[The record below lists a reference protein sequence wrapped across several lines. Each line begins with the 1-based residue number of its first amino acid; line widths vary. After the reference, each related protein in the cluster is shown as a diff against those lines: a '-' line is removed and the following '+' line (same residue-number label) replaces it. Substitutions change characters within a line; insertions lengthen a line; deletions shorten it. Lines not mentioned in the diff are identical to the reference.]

1 MILSTTKE
9 LRLHIPS
16 NAIDEISSLQGIL
29 DNSEKDFLRDKL
41 GDSLYN
47 RLCEYYQTISPDDFF
62 MAVSNGEHNQQPWM
76 QLLLMAQRMVTY
88 DAMSRFAYTQALSI
102 NGAGINMASSDD
114 YGTASKDLLDKS
126 VQGYKREAM
135 VSLNQMLVMLEGWA
149 RKMETPA
156 PIADA
161 GTTEPLPKE
170 PEDEQHKAIEEI
182 SVLWQESQ
190 YYYLHHD
197 LLIAT
202 CADLQQYLD
211 IYESR
216 EKFIRLL
223 PDLHFIQDEYIS
235 EAIGEDTVQRL
246 LHTTD
251 PNDKPLLRKV
261 RRLMV
266 AHLEERTTILTID
279 KARRAAAH
287 NEAIA
292 LRTSVL
298 RLMEMR
304 KAVDAVN
311 NTPTDK
317 PSTNTT
323 DSTSKGYENNQPDSK
338 IFVSP
343 LLYYTDYTDY
353 YVIKKQQTTLM
364 TLIVRDIRA
373 IRC

>member
-1 MILSTTKE
+1 MIISTIKE

-16 NAIDEISSLQGIL
+16 NAIDEINSLQGIL

-41 GDSLYN
+41 GDSLYH
-47 RLCEYYQTISPDDFF
+47 RLCEYYQTVSPDDFY
-62 MAVSNGEHNQQPWM
+62 MAVSNGEHAQQPWM

-88 DAMSRFAYTQALSI
+88 DAMSRFIYTQALSI
-102 NGAGINMASSDD
+102 NGTGINVASSED
-114 YGTASKDLLDKS
+114 YGTASKDLLDKG

-149 RKMETPA
+149 RKMATPA
-156 PIADA
+156 AIAEADSTDPP
-161 GTTEPLPKE
+161 TTEPK
-170 PEDEQHKAIEEI
+170 DEQHKAIEEI
-182 SVLWQESQ
+182 SLLWQESQ
-190 YYYLHHD
+190 YYYAHHD
-197 LLIAT
+197 LLIST

-211 IYESR
+211 IYENR

-246 LHTTD
+246 LHTD
-251 PNDKPLLRKV
+251 NPNDKPLLRKV

-266 AHLEERTTILTID
+266 GHLEERTTILTID
-279 KARRAAAH
+279 KARRVAAH

-292 LRTSVL
+292 LRSSVL

-304 KAVDAVN
+304 KAADAA
-311 NTPTDK
+311 NTTPDN

-343 LLYYTDYTDY
+343 LLY
-353 YVIKKQQTTLM
+353 
-364 TLIVRDIRA
+364 
-373 IRC
+373 

>member
-1 MILSTTKE
+1 MIISTIKE

-16 NAIDEISSLQGIL
+16 NAIDEINSLQGIL

-47 RLCEYYQTISPDDFF
+47 RLCEYYQTVSPDDFY
-62 MAVSNGEHNQQPWM
+62 MAVSNGEHTQQPWM
-76 QLLLMAQRMVTY
+76 QILLMAQRMVTY

-102 NGAGINMASSDD
+102 NGTGINVASSDD
-114 YGTASKDLLDKS
+114 YGTASKDLLDKG

-149 RKMETPA
+149 RKMATPA
-156 PIADA
+156 AIAEADS
-161 GTTEPLPKE
+161 TDQPTSEPK
-170 PEDEQHKAIEEI
+170 DEQHKAIEEI
-182 SVLWQESQ
+182 SLLWQESQ
-190 YYYLHHD
+190 YYYAHHD

-211 IYESR
+211 IYENR

-235 EAIGEDTVQRL
+235 EAIGEDMVQRL
-246 LHTTD
+246 LHTD
-251 PNDKPLLRKV
+251 NPNDKPFLRKV

-292 LRTSVL
+292 LRSSVL
-298 RLMEMR
+298 WLMEMR
-304 KAVDAVN
+304 KAADAA
-311 NTPTDK
+311 NTTPDN

-343 LLYYTDYTDY
+343 LLY
-353 YVIKKQQTTLM
+353 
-364 TLIVRDIRA
+364 
-373 IRC
+373 

>member
-1 MILSTTKE
+1 MIISTTKE

-16 NAIDEISSLQGIL
+16 NAIDEIGSLQGVL

-41 GDSLYN
+41 GDSLY
-47 RLCEYYQTISPDDFF
+47 RQLCEYYQTVSPDEFY
-62 MAVSNGEHNQQPWM
+62 MSVTNGEHTHQPWM
-76 QLLLMAQRMVTY
+76 QLLVLAQRMVTY

-102 NGAGINMASSDD
+102 NGTGINVASSED
-114 YGTASKDLLDKS
+114 YGAASKDLLDKG

-149 RKMETPA
+149 KDCVKKQVSDVQKTAESVPNT
-156 PIADA
+156 
-161 GTTEPLPKE
+161 GNSVPKTGE
-170 PEDEQHKAIEEI
+170 SIHTGEIEEI
-182 SVLWQESQ
+182 VKLWQESN

-235 EAIGEDTVQRL
+235 EAIGEPMVQHL
-246 LHTTD
+246 LTTTAPED
-251 PNDKPLLRKV
+251 RPLLRKV

-279 KARRAAAH
+279 KARRSAAH

-292 LRTSVL
+292 LRASVL
-298 RLMEMR
+298 RLVEMR
-304 KAVDAVN
+304 KAVEKAN
-311 NTPTDK
+311 SENQNTNSDNQN
-317 PSTNTT
+317 PSTNTN
-323 DSTSKGYENNQPDSK
+323 DDKDYENNHPGSK
-338 IFVSP
+338 FFVSP
-343 LLYYTDYTDY
+343 LLY
-353 YVIKKQQTTLM
+353 
-364 TLIVRDIRA
+364 
-373 IRC
+373 

>member
-1 MILSTTKE
+1 MILSTIKE

-16 NAIDEISSLQGIL
+16 NAIDEISSLQGTL

-41 GDSLYN
+41 GDSLYDQ
-47 RLCEYYQTISPDDFF
+47 LCEYYQSISPDEFYLS
-62 MAVSNGEHNQQPWM
+62 VTNGEHTHHPWQ

-88 DAMSRFAYTQALSI
+88 DAMSRFAYTQAISI
-102 NGAGINMASSDD
+102 NGTGINVASSED
-114 YGTASKDLLDKS
+114 YGAASRDLLDKG

-135 VSLNQMLVMLEGWA
+135 VSLNQMLMMLEGWA
-149 RKMETPA
+149 RKMTTPA

-161 GTTEPLPKE
+161 DSTEPPTTEQK
-170 PEDEQHKAIEEI
+170 DEEHKAIEEI
-182 SVLWQESQ
+182 SLLWQESQ

-216 EKFIRLL
+216 EKFIRML

-235 EAIGEDTVQRL
+235 EAIGELMVQQL
-246 LHTTD
+246 LTSTN
-251 PNDKPLLRKV
+251 PEDKQLLRKV

-292 LRTSVL
+292 LRASVL
-298 RLMEMR
+298 RLLDMR
-304 KAVDAVN
+304 KAVDKTNSDNSSAS
-311 NTPTDK
+311 TKDCSTETD
-317 PSTNTT
+317 NHQ
-323 DSTSKGYENNQPDSK
+323 GYENNQPGSK
-338 IFVSP
+338 FFVSP
-343 LLYYTDYTDY
+343 LLY
-353 YVIKKQQTTLM
+353 
-364 TLIVRDIRA
+364 
-373 IRC
+373 

>member
-1 MILSTTKE
+1 MIISTIKE

-16 NAIDEISSLQGIL
+16 NAIDEINSLQGIL

-41 GDSLYN
+41 GDSLYH
-47 RLCEYYQTISPDDFF
+47 RLCEYYQTVSPDDFY
-62 MAVSNGEHNQQPWM
+62 MAVSNGEHAQQPWM

-102 NGAGINMASSDD
+102 NGTGINVASSDD
-114 YGTASKDLLDKS
+114 YGTVSKDLLDKG

-149 RKMETPA
+149 RKMATPA
-156 PIADA
+156 AIAEADSTDPP
-161 GTTEPLPKE
+161 TTEPK
-170 PEDEQHKAIEEI
+170 DEQHKAIEEI
-182 SVLWQESQ
+182 SLLWQESQ
-190 YYYLHHD
+190 YYYAHHD

-246 LHTTD
+246 LHTD
-251 PNDKPLLRKV
+251 NPNDKPLLRKV

-292 LRTSVL
+292 LRSSVL

-304 KAVDAVN
+304 KAADAA
-311 NTPTDK
+311 NTTPDN

-343 LLYYTDYTDY
+343 LLY
-353 YVIKKQQTTLM
+353 
-364 TLIVRDIRA
+364 
-373 IRC
+373 

>member
-1 MILSTTKE
+1 MIISTIKE

-16 NAIDEISSLQGIL
+16 NAIDEINSLQGIL

-47 RLCEYYQTISPDDFF
+47 RLCEYYQTVSPDDFY
-62 MAVSNGEHNQQPWM
+62 MAVSNGEHAQQPWM

-102 NGAGINMASSDD
+102 NGTGINVASSDD
-114 YGTASKDLLDKS
+114 YGTASKDLLDKG

-149 RKMETPA
+149 RKMATPA
-156 PIADA
+156 AIAEADSTDQP
-161 GTTEPLPKE
+161 TTEPK
-170 PEDEQHKAIEEI
+170 DEQHKTIEEI
-182 SVLWQESQ
+182 SLLWQESQ
-190 YYYLHHD
+190 YYYAHHD

-211 IYESR
+211 IYENR

-246 LHTTD
+246 LHTD
-251 PNDKPLLRKV
+251 NPNDKPFLRKV

-292 LRTSVL
+292 LRSSVL

-304 KAVDAVN
+304 KAADAA
-311 NTPTDK
+311 NTTPDN

-343 LLYYTDYTDY
+343 LLY
-353 YVIKKQQTTLM
+353 
-364 TLIVRDIRA
+364 
-373 IRC
+373 

>member
-16 NAIDEISSLQGIL
+16 NAIDDISSLQGIL

-41 GDSLYN
+41 GDSLYDQ
-47 RLCEYYQTISPDDFF
+47 LCEYYQSISPDEFYLS
-62 MAVSNGEHNQQPWM
+62 VTNGEHTHLPWQ

-102 NGAGINMASSDD
+102 NGTGINVASSDD
-114 YGTASKDLLDKS
+114 YGTASKDLLDKG

-149 RKMETPA
+149 RKMATPA
-156 PIADA
+156 PIAGADSTEPP
-161 GTTEPLPKE
+161 TTEQK
-170 PEDEQHKAIEEI
+170 DEQHKAIEEI
-182 SVLWQESQ
+182 SLLWQESQ
-190 YYYLHHD
+190 YYYAHHD

-202 CADLQQYLD
+202 CADLQHYLD

-246 LHTTD
+246 LHTDD

-304 KAVDAVN
+304 KAVDAAN
-311 NTPTDK
+311 ATPTDN

-343 LLYYTDYTDY
+343 LLY
-353 YVIKKQQTTLM
+353 
-364 TLIVRDIRA
+364 
-373 IRC
+373 

>member
-1 MILSTTKE
+1 MPIIQNSKLKIRMILSTTKE

-16 NAIDEISSLQGIL
+16 NAIDDISSLQGIL

-47 RLCEYYQTISPDDFF
+47 RLCEYYQTVSPDDFY
-62 MAVSNGEHNQQPWM
+62 MAVSNGEHTQQPWM

-102 NGAGINMASSDD
+102 NGTGINVASSDD
-114 YGTASKDLLDKS
+114 YGTASKDLLDKG

-149 RKMETPA
+149 RKMATPTAIVDADSTETSP
-156 PIADA
+156 
-161 GTTEPLPKE
+161 TEPR
-170 PEDEQHKAIEEI
+170 DEQHKAIEEI
-182 SVLWQESQ
+182 SLLWQESQ
-190 YYYLHHD
+190 YYYAHHD

-202 CADLQQYLD
+202 CADLQHYLD

-235 EAIGEDTVQRL
+235 EAIGEDTMQRL
-246 LHTTD
+246 LHTDD

-287 NEAIA
+287 NETIA
-292 LRTSVL
+292 LRASVL
-298 RLMEMR
+298 RLMAMR
-304 KAVDAVN
+304 KTADAAN
-311 NTPTDK
+311 NPPDK

-343 LLYYTDYTDY
+343 LLY
-353 YVIKKQQTTLM
+353 
-364 TLIVRDIRA
+364 
-373 IRC
+373 

>member
-47 RLCEYYQTISPDDFF
+47 RLCEYYQTVSPDDFY
-62 MAVSNGEHNQQPWM
+62 MAVCNGENTQHPWM

-88 DAMSRFAYTQALSI
+88 DAMSRFVYTQALSI
-102 NGAGINMASSDD
+102 NGTGINVASSDD
-114 YGTASKDLLDKS
+114 YGTASKDLLDKG

-135 VSLNQMLVMLEGWA
+135 VSLNQMLVMLEGLA
-149 RKMETPA
+149 KKMATPA

-161 GTTEPLPKE
+161 DTIEQPTEPK
-170 PEDEQHKAIEEI
+170 DEEHKAIEEI
-182 SVLWQESQ
+182 SLLWQESQ

-202 CADLQQYLD
+202 CADLQHYLD

-246 LHTTD
+246 LHTDD
-251 PNDKPLLRKV
+251 PADKPLLRKV

-287 NEAIA
+287 NEAIS
-292 LRTSVL
+292 LRSSVL

-304 KAVDAVN
+304 KAAAAAN
-311 NTPTDK
+311 NTPDK

-343 LLYYTDYTDY
+343 LLY
-353 YVIKKQQTTLM
+353 
-364 TLIVRDIRA
+364 
-373 IRC
+373 

>member
-47 RLCEYYQTISPDDFF
+47 RLCEYYQTVSPDDFY
-62 MAVSNGEHNQQPWM
+62 MAVCNGENTQHPWM

-88 DAMSRFAYTQALSI
+88 DAMSRFVYTQVLSI
-102 NGAGINMASSDD
+102 NGTGINVASSDD
-114 YGTASKDLLDKS
+114 YGTASKDLLDKG

-149 RKMETPA
+149 KKMATPA

-161 GTTEPLPKE
+161 NSTEPPTTEPK
-170 PEDEQHKAIEEI
+170 DEEHKAIEEI
-182 SVLWQESQ
+182 SLLWQESQ

-202 CADLQQYLD
+202 CADLQHYLD

-246 LHTTD
+246 LHTDD
-251 PNDKPLLRKV
+251 PADKPLLRKV

-304 KAVDAVN
+304 KAADVAN
-311 NTPTDK
+311 ATPDK

-343 LLYYTDYTDY
+343 LLY
-353 YVIKKQQTTLM
+353 
-364 TLIVRDIRA
+364 
-373 IRC
+373 

>member
-1 MILSTTKE
+1 MILSTIKE

-16 NAIDEISSLQGIL
+16 NAIDEISSLQGTL

-41 GDSLYN
+41 GDSLYDQ
-47 RLCEYYQTISPDDFF
+47 LCEYYQSISPDEFYLS
-62 MAVSNGEHNQQPWM
+62 VTNGEHTHLPWQ
-76 QLLLMAQRMVTY
+76 QLLLMAQRMVVY

-102 NGAGINMASSDD
+102 NGTGINVTSSED
-114 YGTASKDLLDKS
+114 YGAASKDLLDKG

-149 RKMETPA
+149 RKMTTPA
-156 PIADA
+156 PIADSDSTEPP
-161 GTTEPLPKE
+161 TTEPK
-170 PEDEQHKAIEEI
+170 DEQHKAIEEI
-182 SVLWQESQ
+182 SLLWQESQ

-202 CADLQQYLD
+202 CADLQHYLD

-246 LHTTD
+246 LHTND
-251 PNDKPLLRKV
+251 PADQPLLRKV

-292 LRTSVL
+292 LRSSVL

-304 KAVDAVN
+304 KAADAA
-311 NTPTDK
+311 NTTPDK

-343 LLYYTDYTDY
+343 LLY
-353 YVIKKQQTTLM
+353 
-364 TLIVRDIRA
+364 
-373 IRC
+373 

>member
-1 MILSTTKE
+1 MILSTIKE

-41 GDSLYN
+41 GDSLYH
-47 RLCEYYQTISPDDFF
+47 RLCEYYQTVSPDDFY
-62 MAVSNGEHNQQPWM
+62 MAVSNGEHTQQPWM
-76 QLLLMAQRMVTY
+76 QLLLMAQRIVTY

-102 NGAGINMASSDD
+102 NGTGINVASSDD
-114 YGTASKDLLDKS
+114 YGTASKDLLDKG

-149 RKMETPA
+149 RKMATPA
-156 PIADA
+156 AIAEADSTDQP
-161 GTTEPLPKE
+161 TTEPK
-170 PEDEQHKAIEEI
+170 DEQHKAIEEI
-182 SVLWQESQ
+182 SLLWQESQ
-190 YYYLHHD
+190 YYYAHHD

-246 LHTTD
+246 LHTYN

-292 LRTSVL
+292 LRSSVL

-304 KAVDAVN
+304 KAADAA
-311 NTPTDK
+311 NTTPDN

-343 LLYYTDYTDY
+343 LLY
-353 YVIKKQQTTLM
+353 
-364 TLIVRDIRA
+364 
-373 IRC
+373 

>member
-47 RLCEYYQTISPDDFF
+47 RLCEYYQTISPDDFY

-156 PIADA
+156 PINNAD
-161 GTTEPLPKE
+161 TTEPLPTETEGETSPTE

-182 SVLWQESQ
+182 TTLWQESQ

-211 IYESR
+211 IYENR

-292 LRTSVL
+292 LRASVL

-304 KAVDAVN
+304 KAADSAN

-323 DSTSKGYENNQPDSK
+323 DETSKGYENNQPDSK

-343 LLYYTDYTDY
+343 LLY
-353 YVIKKQQTTLM
+353 
-364 TLIVRDIRA
+364 
-373 IRC
+373 

>member
-1 MILSTTKE
+1 MIISTTKE

-16 NAIDEISSLQGIL
+16 NAIDEIGSLQGIL

-41 GDSLYN
+41 GDSLY
-47 RLCEYYQTISPDDFF
+47 RQLCEYYQTVSPDEFYL
-62 MAVSNGEHNQQPWM
+62 AVTNGEHTHQPWM
-76 QLLLMAQRMVTY
+76 QLLVLAQRMVTY

-102 NGAGINMASSDD
+102 NGTGINVASSED
-114 YGTASKDLLDKS
+114 YGAASKDLLDKG

-135 VSLNQMLVMLEGWA
+135 VSLNQMLVMLESWA
-149 RKMETPA
+149 RKMTTPA

-161 GTTEPLPKE
+161 DSTEPPTTEPK
-170 PEDEQHKAIEEI
+170 DEQHKAIEEI
-182 SVLWQESQ
+182 SLLWQESQ

-202 CADLQQYLD
+202 CADLQHYLD

-246 LHTTD
+246 LHTDD
-251 PNDKPLLRKV
+251 PADKPLLRKV

-304 KAVDAVN
+304 KAVDAAN
-311 NTPTDK
+311 ATPTDK

-343 LLYYTDYTDY
+343 LLY
-353 YVIKKQQTTLM
+353 
-364 TLIVRDIRA
+364 
-373 IRC
+373 

>member
-16 NAIDEISSLQGIL
+16 NAIDEISSLQGTL

-41 GDSLYN
+41 GDSLYD
-47 RLCEYYQTISPDDFF
+47 RLCEYYQSISPDEFHLS
-62 MAVSNGEHNQQPWM
+62 VTNGEHTHLPWQ
-76 QLLLMAQRMVTY
+76 QLLLMAQRMVVY

-102 NGAGINMASSDD
+102 NGTGINVASSED
-114 YGTASKDLLDKS
+114 YGAASKDLLDKG

-149 RKMETPA
+149 KKMATPA

-161 GTTEPLPKE
+161 DSTEPPTTEPK
-170 PEDEQHKAIEEI
+170 DEEHKAIEEI
-182 SVLWQESQ
+182 SLLWQESQ
-190 YYYLHHD
+190 YYYLHYD

-202 CADLQQYLD
+202 CADLQHYLD

-246 LHTTD
+246 LHTDD
-251 PNDKPLLRKV
+251 PADKPLLRKV

-292 LRTSVL
+292 LRSSVL

-304 KAVDAVN
+304 KAADAAN
-311 NTPTDK
+311 NTPDK

-343 LLYYTDYTDY
+343 LLY
-353 YVIKKQQTTLM
+353 
-364 TLIVRDIRA
+364 
-373 IRC
+373 

>member
-1 MILSTTKE
+1 MIISTIKE

-16 NAIDEISSLQGIL
+16 NAIDEINSLQGIL

-47 RLCEYYQTISPDDFF
+47 RLCEYYQTVSPDDFY
-62 MAVSNGEHNQQPWM
+62 MAVSNGEHTQQPWM
-76 QLLLMAQRMVTY
+76 QILLMAQRMVTY

-102 NGAGINMASSDD
+102 NGTGINVASSDD
-114 YGTASKDLLDKS
+114 YGTASKDLLDKG

-149 RKMETPA
+149 RKMATPA
-156 PIADA
+156 AIAEADSTDPP
-161 GTTEPLPKE
+161 TTEPK
-170 PEDEQHKAIEEI
+170 DEQHKAIEEI
-182 SVLWQESQ
+182 SLLWQESQ
-190 YYYLHHD
+190 YYYAHHD

-211 IYESR
+211 IYENR

-246 LHTTD
+246 LHTD
-251 PNDKPLLRKV
+251 NPNDKPFLRKV

-292 LRTSVL
+292 LRSSVL

-304 KAVDAVN
+304 KAADAA
-311 NTPTDK
+311 NTTPDN

-343 LLYYTDYTDY
+343 LLY
-353 YVIKKQQTTLM
+353 
-364 TLIVRDIRA
+364 
-373 IRC
+373 

>member
-161 GTTEPLPKE
+161 GTTEPSPTEPEGETSPTE
-170 PEDEQHKAIEEI
+170 PEDKQHKAIEEI
-182 SVLWQESQ
+182 SILWQESQ

-235 EAIGEDTVQRL
+235 EAIGEDTVQHL

-323 DSTSKGYENNQPDSK
+323 DSTGKGYENNQPDSK

-343 LLYYTDYTDY
+343 LLY
-353 YVIKKQQTTLM
+353 
-364 TLIVRDIRA
+364 
-373 IRC
+373 

>member
-62 MAVSNGEHNQQPWM
+62 MAVSNGEHSQQPWM

-161 GTTEPLPKE
+161 NTTEQLTTEPEGKTSPTE

-287 NEAIA
+287 NEAIS

-323 DSTSKGYENNQPDSK
+323 DSTGKGYENNQPDSK

-343 LLYYTDYTDY
+343 LLY
-353 YVIKKQQTTLM
+353 
-364 TLIVRDIRA
+364 
-373 IRC
+373 

>member
-62 MAVSNGEHNQQPWM
+62 MAVSNGEHSKQPWM

-156 PIADA
+156 PIDNSD
-161 GTTEPLPKE
+161 TTEPLPTEPEGEPSHTE

-182 SVLWQESQ
+182 SILWQESQ

-251 PNDKPLLRKV
+251 PNDRPLLRKV

-304 KAVDAVN
+304 KAVDAAN
-311 NTPTDK
+311 NTPIDK

-323 DSTSKGYENNQPDSK
+323 DSTGKGYENNQPDSK

-343 LLYYTDYTDY
+343 LLY
-353 YVIKKQQTTLM
+353 
-364 TLIVRDIRA
+364 
-373 IRC
+373 

>member
-1 MILSTTKE
+1 MIISTIKE

-47 RLCEYYQTISPDDFF
+47 RLCEYYQTVSPDDFY
-62 MAVSNGEHNQQPWM
+62 MAVSNGEHAQQPWM

-102 NGAGINMASSDD
+102 NGTGINVASSDD
-114 YGTASKDLLDKS
+114 YGTASKDLLDKG

-149 RKMETPA
+149 RKMATPA
-156 PIADA
+156 AIAEADSTDPP
-161 GTTEPLPKE
+161 TTEPK
-170 PEDEQHKAIEEI
+170 DEQHKAIEEI
-182 SVLWQESQ
+182 SLLWQESQ
-190 YYYLHHD
+190 YYYAHHD
-197 LLIAT
+197 LLIST

-211 IYESR
+211 IYENR

-246 LHTTD
+246 LHTD
-251 PNDKPLLRKV
+251 NPNDKPLLRKV

-279 KARRAAAH
+279 KARRVAAH

-292 LRTSVL
+292 LRSSVL

-304 KAVDAVN
+304 KAADAA
-311 NTPTDK
+311 NTTPDN

-343 LLYYTDYTDY
+343 LLY
-353 YVIKKQQTTLM
+353 
-364 TLIVRDIRA
+364 
-373 IRC
+373 

>member
-47 RLCEYYQTISPDDFF
+47 RLCEYYQTVSPDDFY
-62 MAVSNGEHNQQPWM
+62 MAVCNGENTQHPWM

-88 DAMSRFAYTQALSI
+88 DAMSRFVYTQALSI
-102 NGAGINMASSDD
+102 NGTGINVASSDD
-114 YGTASKDLLDKS
+114 YGTASKDLLDKG

-135 VSLNQMLVMLEGWA
+135 VSLNKMLVMLEGWA
-149 RKMETPA
+149 KKMATPA

-161 GTTEPLPKE
+161 DTIEQPTEPK
-170 PEDEQHKAIEEI
+170 DEEHKAIEEI
-182 SVLWQESQ
+182 SLLWQESQ

-202 CADLQQYLD
+202 CADLQHYLD

-246 LHTTD
+246 LHTDD
-251 PNDKPLLRKV
+251 PADKPLLRKV

-287 NEAIA
+287 NEAIS
-292 LRTSVL
+292 LRSSVL

-304 KAVDAVN
+304 KAATAAN
-311 NTPTDK
+311 NTPDK

-343 LLYYTDYTDY
+343 LLY
-353 YVIKKQQTTLM
+353 
-364 TLIVRDIRA
+364 
-373 IRC
+373 

>member
-1 MILSTTKE
+1 MIISTTKE

-16 NAIDEISSLQGIL
+16 NAIDEIGSLQGIL
-29 DNSEKDFLRDKL
+29 DNSEKDCLRDKL

-47 RLCEYYQTISPDDFF
+47 RLCEYYQTVSPDEFY
-62 MAVSNGEHNQQPWM
+62 MAVTNGEHTHQPWM

-102 NGAGINMASSDD
+102 NGTGINVASSED
-114 YGTASKDLLDKS
+114 YGAASKDLLDKG

-149 RKMETPA
+149 KDCVKKQASDVQKKAESVPNTGNSVPN
-156 PIADA
+156 
-161 GTTEPLPKE
+161 T
-170 PEDEQHKAIEEI
+170 DESVQTGEIEEI
-182 SVLWQESQ
+182 VKLWQESQ

-235 EAIGEDTVQRL
+235 EAIGEPMVQHL

-251 PNDKPLLRKV
+251 PADKPLLRKV

-279 KARRAAAH
+279 KARRTSAH
-287 NEAIA
+287 NEAIS
-292 LRTSVL
+292 LRASVL
-298 RLMEMR
+298 RLVEMR
-304 KAVDAVN
+304 KAVEKA
-311 NTPTDK
+311 NTENQNTNSDNQP
-317 PSTNTT
+317 PSANTN
-323 DSTSKGYENNQPDSK
+323 DDKGYENNQPGSK
-338 IFVSP
+338 FFVSP
-343 LLYYTDYTDY
+343 LLY
-353 YVIKKQQTTLM
+353 
-364 TLIVRDIRA
+364 
-373 IRC
+373 

>member
-16 NAIDEISSLQGIL
+16 NAIDEISSLQGTL

-41 GDSLYN
+41 GDSLYDQ
-47 RLCEYYQTISPDDFF
+47 LCEYYQSISPDEFYLS
-62 MAVSNGEHNQQPWM
+62 VTNGEHTHLPWQ
-76 QLLLMAQRMVTY
+76 QLLLMAQRMVVY

-102 NGAGINMASSDD
+102 NGTGINVASSED
-114 YGTASKDLLDKS
+114 YGAASKDLLDKG

-149 RKMETPA
+149 RKMATPA
-156 PIADA
+156 AIAEADSTDA
-161 GTTEPLPKE
+161 PTTEPK
-170 PEDEQHKAIEEI
+170 DEQHKAIEEI
-182 SVLWQESQ
+182 SLLWQESQ
-190 YYYLHHD
+190 YYYAHHD

-202 CADLQQYLD
+202 CADLQHYLD

-246 LHTTD
+246 LHTDD

-304 KAVDAVN
+304 KAVDAAN
-311 NTPTDK
+311 NTPDK

-338 IFVSP
+338 IFVPP
-343 LLYYTDYTDY
+343 LLY
-353 YVIKKQQTTLM
+353 
-364 TLIVRDIRA
+364 
-373 IRC
+373 

>member
-1 MILSTTKE
+1 MILSIIKE

-16 NAIDEISSLQGIL
+16 NAIDDISSLQGIL

-47 RLCEYYQTISPDDFF
+47 RLCEYYQTVSPDDFY
-62 MAVSNGEHNQQPWM
+62 MAVSKGEHTQQPWM

-102 NGAGINMASSDD
+102 NGTGINVASSDD
-114 YGTASKDLLDKS
+114 YGTASKDLLDKG

-149 RKMETPA
+149 KKMATPA

-161 GTTEPLPKE
+161 DTIVQPTEPK
-170 PEDEQHKAIEEI
+170 DEEHKAIEEI
-182 SVLWQESQ
+182 SLLWQESQ

-216 EKFIRLL
+216 EKFIRML

-235 EAIGEDTVQRL
+235 EAIGEPMVQQL
-246 LHTTD
+246 LTSTNPED
-251 PNDKPLLRKV
+251 RPLLRKV

-292 LRTSVL
+292 LRASVL
-298 RLMEMR
+298 RLLDMR
-304 KAVDAVN
+304 KAVDKTNSDNSSASTKDCSTETN
-311 NTPTDK
+311 NQQ
-317 PSTNTT
+317 
-323 DSTSKGYENNQPDSK
+323 GYENNQPGSK
-338 IFVSP
+338 FFVSP
-343 LLYYTDYTDY
+343 LLY
-353 YVIKKQQTTLM
+353 
-364 TLIVRDIRA
+364 
-373 IRC
+373 

>member
-47 RLCEYYQTISPDDFF
+47 RLCEYYQSVSPDDFY
-62 MAVSNGEHNQQPWM
+62 MAVCNGENTQRPWM

-88 DAMSRFAYTQALSI
+88 DAMSRFVYTQALSI
-102 NGAGINMASSDD
+102 NGTGINVASSDD
-114 YGTASKDLLDKS
+114 YGTASKDLLDKG

-149 RKMETPA
+149 KKMATPA

-161 GTTEPLPKE
+161 DTIEQPTEPK
-170 PEDEQHKAIEEI
+170 DEEHKAIEEI
-182 SVLWQESQ
+182 SLLWQESQ

-202 CADLQQYLD
+202 CADLQHYID

-246 LHTTD
+246 LHTDD
-251 PNDKPLLRKV
+251 PADKPLLRKV

-304 KAVDAVN
+304 KAADAAN
-311 NTPTDK
+311 ATPDK
-317 PSTNTT
+317 PSANTT
-323 DSTSKGYENNQPDSK
+323 DSTSNGYENNQPNSK

-343 LLYYTDYTDY
+343 LLY
-353 YVIKKQQTTLM
+353 
-364 TLIVRDIRA
+364 
-373 IRC
+373 

>member
-41 GDSLYN
+41 GDSLYS

-62 MAVSNGEHNQQPWM
+62 MAVSNGEHSKQPWM

-156 PIADA
+156 PINNAD
-161 GTTEPLPKE
+161 TTEPLPTETEVETSPTE

-235 EAIGEDTVQRL
+235 EAIGEDTVQHL

-304 KAVDAVN
+304 KAVDAAN

-323 DSTSKGYENNQPDSK
+323 DDTGKGYENNQPDSK

-343 LLYYTDYTDY
+343 LLY
-353 YVIKKQQTTLM
+353 
-364 TLIVRDIRA
+364 
-373 IRC
+373 

>member
-1 MILSTTKE
+1 MILSTINE

-16 NAIDEISSLQGIL
+16 NAIDEISYLQGIL

-47 RLCEYYQTISPDDFF
+47 RLCEYYQTISPDDFYK
-62 MAVSNGEHNQQPWM
+62 AVSNGEHSQQPWM

-102 NGAGINMASSDD
+102 NGTGINVASSDD
-114 YGTASKDLLDKS
+114 YGTASKDLLDKG

-149 RKMETPA
+149 KDCVKKTAKSVPNT
-156 PIADA
+156 DNSV
-161 GTTEPLPKE
+161 PKT
-170 PEDEQHKAIEEI
+170 DESVQTGEIEEI
-182 SVLWQESQ
+182 VKLWQESQ
-190 YYYLHHD
+190 YYYAHHD

-216 EKFIRLL
+216 EKFIHLL

-246 LHTTD
+246 LHTDD

-304 KAVDAVN
+304 KAADAAN
-311 NTPTDK
+311 NTPDK
-317 PSTNTT
+317 PSTNAT

-343 LLYYTDYTDY
+343 LLY
-353 YVIKKQQTTLM
+353 
-364 TLIVRDIRA
+364 
-373 IRC
+373 

>member
-1 MILSTTKE
+1 MILSTIKE

-16 NAIDEISSLQGIL
+16 NAIDEISSLQGTL

-41 GDSLYN
+41 GDSLYDQ
-47 RLCEYYQTISPDDFF
+47 LCEYYQSISPDDFYLS
-62 MAVSNGEHNQQPWM
+62 VTNGEHTHHPWQ

-88 DAMSRFAYTQALSI
+88 DAMSRFAYTQAISI
-102 NGAGINMASSDD
+102 NGTGINVASSED
-114 YGTASKDLLDKS
+114 YGAASRDLLDKG

-135 VSLNQMLVMLEGWA
+135 VSLNQMLMMLEGWA
-149 RKMETPA
+149 RKMTTPA

-161 GTTEPLPKE
+161 DSTEPPTTEQK
-170 PEDEQHKAIEEI
+170 DEEHKAIEEI
-182 SVLWQESQ
+182 SLLWQESQ

-216 EKFIRLL
+216 EKFIRML

-235 EAIGEDTVQRL
+235 EAIGEPMVQQL
-246 LHTTD
+246 LTSTNPED
-251 PNDKPLLRKV
+251 RPLLRKV

-292 LRTSVL
+292 LRASVL
-298 RLMEMR
+298 RLLDMR
-304 KAVDAVN
+304 KAVDKTNSDNSSAS
-311 NTPTDK
+311 TKDCSTETD
-317 PSTNTT
+317 NQQ
-323 DSTSKGYENNQPDSK
+323 GYENNQPGSK
-338 IFVSP
+338 FFVSP
-343 LLYYTDYTDY
+343 LLY
-353 YVIKKQQTTLM
+353 
-364 TLIVRDIRA
+364 
-373 IRC
+373 

>member
-1 MILSTTKE
+1 MIISTTKE

-47 RLCEYYQTISPDDFF
+47 RLCEYYQTVSPEDFYLS
-62 MAVSNGEHNQQPWM
+62 VCNGEHIHQPWQ
-76 QLLLMAQRMVTY
+76 QLLLMAQRVVAY
-88 DAMSRFAYTQALSI
+88 DAMARFAYPQAISI
-102 NGAGINMASSDD
+102 NGTGVNVASSED
-114 YGTASKDLLDKS
+114 YGAASKDLIDKG

-149 RKMETPA
+149 KDCVKKQASDVQKTAESVPNTDNSVPKT
-156 PIADA
+156 DESVQ
-161 GTTEPLPKE
+161 TTEIKE
-170 PEDEQHKAIEEI
+170 ITN
-182 SVLWQESQ
+182 LWKEST

-202 CADLQQYLD
+202 CAELQHYLD

-235 EAIGEDTVQRL
+235 EAIGEPMVQQL
-246 LHTTD
+246 LISTD
-251 PNDKPLLRKV
+251 PEDKPLLRKV

-279 KARRAAAH
+279 KARRSAAH
-287 NEAIA
+287 NEAVA
-292 LRTSVL
+292 LRSSVL
-298 RLMEMR
+298 RLVEMR
-304 KAVDAVN
+304 KAVGKANAEVN
-311 NTPTDK
+311 
-317 PSTNTT
+317 SA
-323 DSTSKGYENNQPDSK
+323 DSENHSDNQKGYENNQPGSK

-343 LLYYTDYTDY
+343 LLY
-353 YVIKKQQTTLM
+353 
-364 TLIVRDIRA
+364 
-373 IRC
+373 

>member
-149 RKMETPA
+149 RKMETPT
-156 PIADA
+156 PIDDAD
-161 GTTEPLPKE
+161 TTEPLPTEPEGEPSPTE
-170 PEDEQHKAIEEI
+170 PEDELHKAIEEI
-182 SVLWQESQ
+182 SILWQESQ

-202 CADLQQYLD
+202 CADLQQYID

-235 EAIGEDTVQRL
+235 EAIGEDTVQHL

-292 LRTSVL
+292 LRSSVL

-304 KAVDAVN
+304 KAEDDAN

-343 LLYYTDYTDY
+343 LLY
-353 YVIKKQQTTLM
+353 
-364 TLIVRDIRA
+364 
-373 IRC
+373 

>member
-1 MILSTTKE
+1 MILSTIKE

-29 DNSEKDFLRDKL
+29 DNSEKDFMRDKL
-41 GDSLYN
+41 GDSLYH
-47 RLCEYYQTISPDDFF
+47 RLCEYYQTVSPDDFY
-62 MAVSNGEHNQQPWM
+62 MAVSNGEHTQQPWM

-102 NGAGINMASSDD
+102 NGTGINVASSDD
-114 YGTASKDLLDKS
+114 YGTASKDLLDKG

-149 RKMETPA
+149 RKMATPA
-156 PIADA
+156 AIAEADSTDQP
-161 GTTEPLPKE
+161 TTEPK
-170 PEDEQHKAIEEI
+170 DEQHKAIEEI
-182 SVLWQESQ
+182 SLLWQESQ
-190 YYYLHHD
+190 YYYAHHD

-246 LHTTD
+246 LHTD
-251 PNDKPLLRKV
+251 NPNDKPLLRKV

-292 LRTSVL
+292 LRSSVL

-304 KAVDAVN
+304 KAADAA
-311 NTPTDK
+311 NTTPDN

-343 LLYYTDYTDY
+343 LLY
-353 YVIKKQQTTLM
+353 
-364 TLIVRDIRA
+364 
-373 IRC
+373 

>member
-1 MILSTTKE
+1 MILSTTQE

-47 RLCEYYQTISPDDFF
+47 RLCEYYQTVSPDDFY
-62 MAVSNGEHNQQPWM
+62 MAVCNGENTQHPWM

-88 DAMSRFAYTQALSI
+88 DAMSRFVYTQALSI
-102 NGAGINMASSDD
+102 NGTGINVASSDD
-114 YGTASKDLLDKS
+114 YGTASKDLLDKG

-149 RKMETPA
+149 KKMTTPA

-161 GTTEPLPKE
+161 DTIEQPTEPK
-170 PEDEQHKAIEEI
+170 DEEHKTIEEI
-182 SVLWQESQ
+182 SLLWQESQ

-202 CADLQQYLD
+202 CADLQHYLD

-246 LHTTD
+246 LHTDD
-251 PNDKPLLRKV
+251 PADKPLLRKV

-279 KARRAAAH
+279 KARRTAAH

-304 KAVDAVN
+304 KAADVA
-311 NTPTDK
+311 NTTPDK

-323 DSTSKGYENNQPDSK
+323 DSTSKGYENNQPNSK

-343 LLYYTDYTDY
+343 LLY
-353 YVIKKQQTTLM
+353 
-364 TLIVRDIRA
+364 
-373 IRC
+373 

>member
-9 LRLHIPS
+9 FRLHIPS
-16 NAIDEISSLQGIL
+16 NAIDEISSLQGII

-47 RLCEYYQTISPDDFF
+47 RLCEYYQTVSPDDFY
-62 MAVSNGEHNQQPWM
+62 MAVCNGENTQHPWM

-88 DAMSRFAYTQALSI
+88 DAMSRFVYTQALSI
-102 NGAGINMASSDD
+102 NGTGINVASSDD
-114 YGTASKDLLDKS
+114 YGTASKDLLDKG

-149 RKMETPA
+149 KKMATPA

-161 GTTEPLPKE
+161 DTIEQPTEPK
-170 PEDEQHKAIEEI
+170 DEEHKTIEEI
-182 SVLWQESQ
+182 SLLWQESQ

-202 CADLQQYLD
+202 CADLQHYLD

-246 LHTTD
+246 LHTDD
-251 PNDKPLLRKV
+251 PADKPLLRKV

-304 KAVDAVN
+304 KAADVA
-311 NTPTDK
+311 NTTPDK

-343 LLYYTDYTDY
+343 LLY
-353 YVIKKQQTTLM
+353 
-364 TLIVRDIRA
+364 
-373 IRC
+373 

>member
-47 RLCEYYQTISPDDFF
+47 RLCAYYQTISPDDFF
-62 MAVSNGEHNQQPWM
+62 MAVSNGEHSKQPWM

-156 PIADA
+156 PIANAD
-161 GTTEPLPKE
+161 TTEPLPTEPEGEPSPTE

-235 EAIGEDTVQRL
+235 EAIGEDTVQHL

-287 NEAIA
+287 NEAIS

-304 KAVDAVN
+304 KAVDAAN

-323 DSTSKGYENNQPDSK
+323 ESTGKGYENNQPDSK

-343 LLYYTDYTDY
+343 LLY
-353 YVIKKQQTTLM
+353 
-364 TLIVRDIRA
+364 
-373 IRC
+373 

>member
-62 MAVSNGEHNQQPWM
+62 MAVSNGEHSKQPWM

-149 RKMETPA
+149 KDCVKKQASDVQKTAESVPNTDNSVPKT
-156 PIADA
+156 DESVQ
-161 GTTEPLPKE
+161 TT
-170 PEDEQHKAIEEI
+170 DIEEI
-182 SVLWQESQ
+182 SNLWKEST

-216 EKFIRLL
+216 DKFIRLL

-304 KAVDAVN
+304 KAVDAAN
-311 NTPTDK
+311 DTPTDK

-323 DSTSKGYENNQPDSK
+323 DSTGKGYENNQPDSK

-343 LLYYTDYTDY
+343 LLY
-353 YVIKKQQTTLM
+353 
-364 TLIVRDIRA
+364 
-373 IRC
+373 

>member
-16 NAIDEISSLQGIL
+16 NAIDEISSLQGTL

-41 GDSLYN
+41 GDSLYDQ
-47 RLCEYYQTISPDDFF
+47 LCEYYQSISPDEFYLS
-62 MAVSNGEHNQQPWM
+62 VTNGEHTHLPWQ
-76 QLLLMAQRMVTY
+76 QLLLMAQRMVVY

-102 NGAGINMASSDD
+102 NGTGINVTSSED
-114 YGTASKDLLDKS
+114 YGAASKDLLDKG

-149 RKMETPA
+149 RKMTTPA
-156 PIADA
+156 PIADSDSTEPP
-161 GTTEPLPKE
+161 TTEPK
-170 PEDEQHKAIEEI
+170 DEQHKAIEEI
-182 SVLWQESQ
+182 SLLWQESQ

-202 CADLQQYLD
+202 CADLQHYLD

-223 PDLHFIQDEYIS
+223 PDLRFIQDEYIS

-246 LHTTD
+246 LHTD
-251 PNDKPLLRKV
+251 APADKPLLRKV

-292 LRTSVL
+292 LRSSVL

-304 KAVDAVN
+304 KAVDAAN
-311 NTPTDK
+311 YTPDK
-317 PSTNTT
+317 FSTNTT

-343 LLYYTDYTDY
+343 LLY
-353 YVIKKQQTTLM
+353 
-364 TLIVRDIRA
+364 
-373 IRC
+373 

>member
-47 RLCEYYQTISPDDFF
+47 RLCEYYQTVSPDDFY
-62 MAVSNGEHNQQPWM
+62 MAVCNGENTQHPWM
-76 QLLLMAQRMVTY
+76 QILLMAQRMVTY
-88 DAMSRFAYTQALSI
+88 DAMSRFVYTQALSI
-102 NGAGINMASSDD
+102 NGTGINVASSDD
-114 YGTASKDLLDKS
+114 YGTASKDLLDKG

-149 RKMETPA
+149 KTMATPA

-161 GTTEPLPKE
+161 DTLEQPTEPK
-170 PEDEQHKAIEEI
+170 DEEHKAIEEI
-182 SVLWQESQ
+182 SLLWQESQ

-202 CADLQQYLD
+202 CADLQHYLD

-246 LHTTD
+246 LHTDD
-251 PNDKPLLRKV
+251 PADKPLLRKV

-287 NEAIA
+287 NEAIS
-292 LRTSVL
+292 LRSSVL

-304 KAVDAVN
+304 KAAPAAN
-311 NTPTDK
+311 KTPDK

-323 DSTSKGYENNQPDSK
+323 DSTSKGYENNQPNSK

-343 LLYYTDYTDY
+343 LLY
-353 YVIKKQQTTLM
+353 
-364 TLIVRDIRA
+364 
-373 IRC
+373 